1 MFWCRCV
8 LIAHETP
15 LNPHLRCISE
25 DKNRYLKSFRKE
37 NDFCD
42 NNPTVRVITG
52 RGAVLGQL
60 KLSSH
65 WQCGTGAL
73 KCEDRYASLW
83 CGFSLIKPHS
93 GWPPVWCSLP
103 VPGLW
108 HCETTCR
115 SLRPWTS
122 SLGQKM
128 AGALGKLL
136 CNPDQVTQVPLIAFS
151 LHFTEFPLF
160 LPNVMEILRTSSS
173 NTFQQL
179 SLQRCCSNTELT
191 AVVVPWGTPEALFG
205 PRSVLVQVSQFWDKT
220 WHATQ
225 TPQNHRERKTW
236 GRKSPRRSQSNIQR
250 MQVVLI
256 ITIIT
261 IIFVIII
268 DCKKL
273 LINEQNVMVHGINNV
288 EIVINNAA

>member
-1 MFWCRCV
+1 MFWCWCGLV
-8 LIAHETP
+8 AHETL
-15 LNPHLRCISE
+15 LNPYLRYISE
-25 DKNRYLKSFRKE
+25 DKNSCMKSFRKE
-37 NDFCD
+37 NDLCD
-42 NNPTVRVITG
+42 NNPTVSIITG

-93 GWPPVWCSLP
+93 GWPPVWYSLS

-128 AGALGKLL
+128 AGALGKPL
-136 CNPDQVTQVPLIAFS
+136 CNPDQVTRLLLIAFS
-151 LHFTEFPLF
+151 LNVTEFPLF
-160 LPNVMEILRTSSS
+160 LPNVMEILKTSSS
-173 NTFQQL
+173 DTFQQL

-191 AVVVPWGTPEALFG
+191 AAVVPWGTPEALFG
-205 PRSVLVQVSQFWDKT
+205 PRSVLVQVSQLWDKT

-225 TPQNHRERKTW
+225 TPQNHREGKTR
-236 GRKSPRRSQSNIQR
+236 GRKSPQRSQSTQR
-250 MQVVLI
+250 MQSVQ
-256 ITIIT
+256 TII
-261 IIFVIII
+261 IIIII
-268 DCKKL
+268 DCIKH
-273 LINEQNVMVHGINNV
+273 LINELRDKMWWYMELIM
-288 EIVINNAA
+288 